1 MVRRA
6 VFFGVCIFALLY
18 GILVVINAVDVSRKP
33 SDEQQIR
40 DAIEEIREASIEGRE
55 GGVLQYISGSFEL
68 PAGIGSPEGPF
79 NRGRDQ
85 VERFM
90 KNATIETLTMKTESV
105 KVQDNLAIADV
116 PASGTISY
124 EPFFSSFEFDFPDM
138 QIEFRKE
145 IRRRLL
151 IVPDPTWAVVR
162 VNGVSAE
169 GAL

>member
-1 MVRRA
+1 
-6 VFFGVCIFALLY
+6 
-18 GILVVINAVDVSRKP
+18 
-33 SDEQQIR
+33 
-40 DAIEEIREASIEGRE
+40 
-55 GGVLQYISGSFEL
+55 
-68 PAGIGSPEGPF
+68 
-79 NRGRDQ
+79 
-85 VERFM
+85 M

-124 EPFFSSFEFDFPDM
+124 EPFFSSFEFNFPDM